1 MIVKNKESWDYSLS
15 YSIIRE
21 NGKKVILLPQDLLA
35 EEMLMYIDKN
45 YRYKEKIDILKLQN
59 DLILFRTYK
68 TDLELNM
75 KDQETQQSLMKEF
88 MSIFINI
95 MATTGV
101 VTRFGYSISSRILI
115 VLNIVMLLEMTI
127 LYSFWSNR
135 RKDSPVNRLKT
146 VNNIIYT
153 LEAISDY
160 NKFKFEEF
168 SDTKREY
175 SHERFLNNHNEDKK
189 INTYFIEVN
198 EMEE

>member
-1 MIVKNKESWDYSLS
+1 MIVKNKRYGDYSLS
-15 YSIIRE
+15 YSIRE
-21 NGKKVILLPQDLLA
+21 NGKEVFLLPQNLLP
-35 EEMLMYIDKN
+35 EEMLMYIDNN
-45 YRYKEKIDILKLQN
+45 YRYKEKIDMLKLQN

-75 KDQETQQSLMKEF
+75 KDQETQQSMMKEF

-101 VTRFGYSISSRILI
+101 VTSFGFTISSSILI
-115 VLNIVMLLEMTI
+115 LLNFVMIFEMTI
-127 LYSFWSNR
+127 LYTFSLNR

-146 VNNIIYT
+146 VNNVIYT
-153 LEAISDY
+153 LEAIGDY

-175 SHERFLNNHNEDKK
+175 SHERFLNNQNEDKK